1 MTEVI
6 KNRQSCSRSAS
17 WKGGRQVKPES
28 RSASPLETPRTSWRA
43 PPTIANPLILFP
55 SPVWLPRRGAPQRWQ
70 CSLQPHRRHC
80 AHVSAN
86 VDLCTHCRFAWLGLA
101 LAGSHGAQRRRRLA
115 RCVIKHVAAAR
126 TSCVQDVQVVVLG
139 FQVAGKACLLSLP
152 AYRAE
157 RWVADAAN
165 FSHDQCPMRVHGSIG
180 SSLASSTSARMKTG
194 IRSIVTG
201 TLICCPPVKCWERS
215 Q

>member
-17 WKGGRQVKPES
+17 WKGGWQVKPER
-28 RSASPLETPRTSWRA
+28 RSASPLETPRNSWRA

-86 VDLCTHCRFAWLGLA
+86 VDLRTYCRFAWLGF
-101 LAGSHGAQRRRRLA
+101 GWQSWGAATKATSQICDTTKWRLLE
-115 RCVIKHVAAAR
+115 HH
-126 TSCVQDVQVVVLG
+126 
-139 FQVAGKACLLSLP
+139 ACRMCRL
-152 AYRAE
+152 
-157 RWVADAAN
+157 
-165 FSHDQCPMRVHGSIG
+165 
-180 SSLASSTSARMKTG
+180 SSLDSKLQAKHAYSRFLRIAQSGGLPMLRISVTTSVPCAFTG
-194 IRSIVTG
+194 PSEAAWR
-201 TLICCPPVKCWERS
+201 LRRPRA
-215 Q
+215 